1 MPKIPKGKKGLFAV
15 VDEVIYARLW
25 QFIKR
30 KYDKNVYGA
39 VSFEV
44 ENALE
49 YYLDTIDSN
58 TNLHKNQ
65 KDPVIPKGHRTAQR
79 ILRSL
84 RESGYQNQCTVT
96 EVYKAI
102 ETIRG
107 FDPRTKE
114 KWAKFLVDNH
124 YVEWVNNRI
133 LKISDSFKE
142 ADDFSMKLERLS
154 EKRGE

>member
-1 MPKIPKGKKGLFAV
+1 MPIPKGKKGLFAL
-15 VDEVIYARLW
+15 VDEVVYARFW
-25 QFIKR
+25 QFIRR
-30 KYDKNVYGA
+30 KYEKNVYGA

-58 TNLHKNQ
+58 TNLHKMHKNQ
-65 KDPVIPKGHRTAQR
+65 KDPVLRGHRTAQK

-84 RESGYQNQCTVT
+84 RESGYQNQCTIT

-102 ETIRG
+102 EAIRG
-107 FDPRTKE
+107 FDRRTKE

-124 YVEWVNNRI
+124 YLEWADHRI
-133 LKISDSFKE
+133 LKISDDFLLKLDRLREKE
-142 ADDFSMKLERLS
+142 ANKI
-154 EKRGE
+154 